1 MSVTIQRLLLIPV
14 LVLGFWSC
22 QTTQIAGVKSA
33 TIQTRDV
40 FICKGLSADNRWVG
54 VTDTFMPEDDTQIVV
69 VAKFNQKDLSGRI
82 FYELTN
88 PQDMVVMNEEI
99 RNPPNNPLG
108 IIFPIDRLLEV
119 GEEGEWRAT
128 VYVNEFPIGD
138 SIFYIGE
145 KPGEEE
151 DSGETEYF
159 IVGEDSLDDDSDVPI
174 LLSEEE
180 RFSNYI
186 QETTPELEVPL
197 PDTIDPNSYTV
208 IE

>member
-22 QTTQIAGVKSA
+22 QTSQVAGVKPA
-33 TIQTRDV
+33 TIQSRDV
-40 FICKGLSADNRWVG
+40 FVCKGLSAENRWVG

-69 VAKFNQKDLSGRI
+69 VAKFNENDLSGRI
-82 FYELTN
+82 FFELTN
-88 PQDMVVMNEEI
+88 PQDMVVMNEEV

-108 IIFPIDRLLEV
+108 IIFPMDRLLKV

-159 IVGEDSLDDDSDVPI
+159 IVGEDSLDDNTDVPV